1 VEIPGRYPGL
11 RPGWDHGRAPGGPVA
26 PARSRAG
33 SLVCGQPHGTFSGIH
48 VDALKALRN
57 QITAARQRAA
67 STPA

>member
-1 VEIPGRYPGL
+1 VS
-11 RPGWDHGRAPGGPVA
+11 
-26 PARSRAG
+26 SRAG
-33 SLVCGQPHGTFSGIH
+33 SLVCDQPHGTFSEIY